1 MSYENQSSRAI
12 FQFITEAF
20 KSEMSIDTK
29 SNTADLVTAT
39 DKKVEEFA
47 FSFIKEKYPSHK
59 FIGEESTSETGEQ
72 HTLTDNPT
80 WIIDP
85 VDGTTNFVHR
95 YRNVRCLY
103 GLEIRFIRAIM
114 FDVWVQI
121 LTASTR
127 GLKLCC

>member
-1 MSYENQSSRAI
+1 MNYVLYKSKFSL
-12 FQFITEAF
+12 FQFIKETF

-39 DKKVEEFA
+39 DKKVEKFA

-95 YRNVRCLY
+95 YRNVRMMSL
-103 GLEIRFIRAIM
+103 GLR
-114 FDVWVQI
+114 D
-121 LTASTR
+121 
-127 GLKLCC
+127 